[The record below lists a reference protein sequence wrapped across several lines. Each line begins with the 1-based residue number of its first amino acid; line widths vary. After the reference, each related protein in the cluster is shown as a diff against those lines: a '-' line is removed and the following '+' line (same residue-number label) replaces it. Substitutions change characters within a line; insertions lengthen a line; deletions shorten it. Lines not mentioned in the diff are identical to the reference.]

1 MFKSSSMAGNILG
14 FQGSYPAVLTS
25 DSTGLTIDRMPQS
38 GGQQGYDSAAVTL
51 STGASVGSGNY
62 ARITVEH
69 SNDSG
74 SNFVA
79 LNDAQTGTQY
89 VSGTIGSQS
98 VVTIDVDLSAA
109 RRYVRFNTDV
119 TIGGTSLACAMVAAL
134 CGAKVEPVQ

>member
-14 FQGSYPAVLTS
+14 FQGSYPAVLTA

-69 SNDSG
+69 SSDNSTWASLLDP
-74 SNFVA
+74 
-79 LNDAQTGTQY
+79 QTGSQY

-134 CGAKVEPVQ
+134 CGANVEPVQ

>member
-69 SNDSG
+69 SANNSDWD
-74 SNFVA
+74 N
-79 LNDAQTGTQY
+79 LDDPQTGTQY

-134 CGAKVEPVQ
+134 CGAKVNPVQ